1 LPSTTSAPTLGS
13 SIAYNGEYLI
23 LGTEKWDGNEINIF
37 DIHNIQNPV
46 LISGIE
52 IGSRV
57 SDLRIVNNRMFVA
70 NSGAQQLLEYDI
82 SNPYIPA
89 LITSF
94 QYSGSERQD
103 GKTINIFENSVT
115 FGRSNGGF
123 NIDYQ
128 YELYHYKNIL
138 RDGQSDSHYL
148 DIPQGVYGLINDRK
162 HIYLL
167 TRQTGREFSVLK
179 NDLSTTSLYT
189 NLDTQPKRIFCFGH
203 KIYILSE
210 QSPFIYELYFRKK

>member
-1 LPSTTSAPTLGS
+1 VYPSVAT
-13 SIAYNGEYLI
+13 
-23 LGTEKWDGNEINIF
+23 
-37 DIHNIQNPV
+37 V

-128 YELYHYKNIL
+128 YELYH
-138 RDGQSDSHYL
+138 
-148 DIPQGVYGLINDRK
+148 
-162 HIYLL
+162 
-167 TRQTGREFSVLK
+167 
-179 NDLSTTSLYT
+179 
-189 NLDTQPKRIFCFGH
+189 
-203 KIYILSE
+203 
-210 QSPFIYELYFRKK
+210 